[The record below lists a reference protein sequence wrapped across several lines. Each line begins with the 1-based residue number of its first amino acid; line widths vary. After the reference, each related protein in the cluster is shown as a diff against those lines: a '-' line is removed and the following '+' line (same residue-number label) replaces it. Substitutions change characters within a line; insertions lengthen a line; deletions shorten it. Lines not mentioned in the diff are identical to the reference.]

1 MTNFNKSRYQRY
13 LMGGAVALAM
23 VAVPLAAHAT
33 PYAYASNQITNLLI
47 TNGSGTAYPTL
58 SSSENIYSTA
68 TYNNVTSG
76 TSNTGNLD
84 AALSAPQAYQGPDS
98 TPPAAVYTA
107 DGPTF
112 TGTRALADIGALVP
126 GTGSSVNNVAEGYGN
141 GDGSS
146 TAKNDATI
154 EFTVTGTGAALTV
167 AFNDIVNLAASTA
180 TLNGE
185 TATASVLNLFSLTE
199 GTSGNP
205 IFAPTNLGAIN
216 RQVSSING
224 SLVNPYTSNAAYS
237 FTTPI
242 LTGGDIYTVSLTSS
256 STESISTPVPEPG
269 SLILLGT
276 GLLGLGLVLRRKN
289 AKRGNLV

>member
-1 MTNFNKSRYQRY
+1 MTNFRKSRYQRY

-23 VAVPLAAHAT
+23 MAVPLAAHAT
-33 PYAYASNQITNLLI
+33 PYAYASNQITNLFI
-47 TNGSGTAYPTL
+47 TNGSGAPYPTI
-58 SSSENIYSTA
+58 SSSENIYNTA
-68 TYNNVTSG
+68 TYNNLTSG

-84 AALSAPQAYQGPDS
+84 AALTAPQAYQGPDA

-112 TGTRALADIGALVP
+112 TGTRALADIGAF
-126 GTGSSVNNVAEGYGN
+126 GATGSSVNNAAEGYGN

-180 TLNGE
+180 ALNGE
-185 TATASVLNLFSLTE
+185 TATASVLNLFSLTDA
-199 GTSGNP
+199 SGNSV
-205 IFAPTNLGAIN
+205 FAPTNLGAIN
-216 RQVSSING
+216 KQVSSING
-224 SLVNPYTSNAAYS
+224 QLVNPYTSNAAYS
-237 FTTPI
+237 FTTPT
-242 LTGGDIYTVSLTSS
+242 LTSGAIYTVSLTSS

-276 GLLGLGLVLRRKN
+276 GLIGLGLVLKRKN